1 MNLGV
6 PIAAGP
12 GSGSI
17 PVGMSSGVHPASLSQ
32 GPGSGIGISSSS
44 SLGGSGMGG
53 GTGAVGGTMPP
64 VGLDFVK
71 VSLLVTLLFL
81 GSYVLFLF
89 SFWIKKCAYIQP
101 YFSQSLFFL
110 LHNFS

>member
-17 PVGMSSGVHPASLSQ
+17 PVGMSSGVHPGSLSQ
-32 GPGSGIGISSSS
+32 GPGSGIGISSS

-71 VSLLVTLLFL
+71 VSCWLLYL
-81 GSYVLFLF
+81 GKL
-89 SFWIKKCAYIQP
+89 CP
-101 YFSQSLFFL
+101 FF
-110 LHNFS
+110 NFPFG